1 MCNYVQFVLQR
12 YIYYNNENKKKK
24 ENIGSIIYENCKI

>member
-12 YIYYNNENKKKK
+12 YIYYNNENKKK